1 MVDWDRSQLLKLV
14 CASTP
19 LVLHSRR
26 ISRAGV
32 SEAPCPEA
40 TTELGASPQRL
51 RHTRGNG
58 AASCR

>member
-1 MVDWDRSQLLKLV
+1 MIAPPGLTVYGFFIVMVDWDRSQMLKLV

-40 TTELGASPQRL
+40 TTEP
-51 RHTRGNG
+51 
-58 AASCR
+58 

>member
-1 MVDWDRSQLLKLV
+1 MVDWDRSQMLKLV

-40 TTELGASPQRL
+40 TTEP
-51 RHTRGNG
+51 
-58 AASCR
+58 